1 MFCFENIKLKEN
13 LKKGIL
19 ILFLIYTIIYIAE
32 YIHAN
37 KVLHF
42 FGLLLSINFFL
53 IFLPS
58 QFIRYMFY
66 NKIYYR
72 IFSYFMD
79 YSNCKRF

>member
-58 QFIRYMFY
+58 
-66 NKIYYR
+66 
-72 IFSYFMD
+72 
-79 YSNCKRF
+79 